1 MPSKNPRM
9 MLTLTPE
16 LAQAFNEFRDA
27 TGTAPASFVTHLLM
41 ESLPMIQ
48 SVTRATLAAARDQ
61 QEALDIMQSAL
72 SAALHQGT
80 STQLELDEAR
90 SIRRARGTKP
100 KKAKA

>member
-16 LAQAFNEFRDA
+16 LAKAFDEFREA
-27 TGTAPASFVTHLLM
+27 TGTAPSSFVSHLLM

-48 SVTRATLAAARDQ
+48 SVTRASLAAARDQ

-90 SIRRARGTKP
+90 SIRRARGANP